1 VDRQPGKS
9 LDRRIKQLIGFL
21 LSDEGQNIIA
31 RHSDEEDGYI
41 PLGRKDVAVERQ
53 ALEAL

>member
-9 LDRRIKQLIGFL
+9 LDPRIKQLIGFF
-21 LSDEGQNIIA
+21 LSDEGQNNIA

-41 PLGRKDVAVERQ
+41 PLSSKDVAAERQ
-53 ALEAL
+53 AP